1 MARQGHM
8 RWHVVSEACL
18 ICLCVSIAYASNDDR
33 LRTVLG
39 LQFLHVVTM
48 LLCAMKYEDSEEEL
62 LEHIRTYSLFCIV
75 VDLVCIGFIV
85 AGAAV
90 HINDQTP
97 VMWILRALY
106 IFVLLF
112 CIGTSIWH
120 IRSLRAKNTTNT
132 TNPIKTTPSKT
143 TSSFRPTLQTTS
155 NNALRIRIPT
165 LKLRGI

>member
-1 MARQGHM
+1 M

-33 LRTVLG
+33 LKTVLG

-75 VDLVCIGFIV
+75 GDLVCVGFIV

-106 IFVLLF
+106 IFILLF
-112 CIGTSIWH
+112 FICTSIWH
-120 IRSLRAKNTTNT
+120 IRSLRVKRSRTPTVPTA
-132 TNPIKTTPSKT
+132 PAPKT
-143 TSSFRPTLQTTS
+143 SFRPTLQTTS
-155 NNALRIRIPT
+155 NNALRIRIPA
-165 LKLRGI
+165 LKLRGL